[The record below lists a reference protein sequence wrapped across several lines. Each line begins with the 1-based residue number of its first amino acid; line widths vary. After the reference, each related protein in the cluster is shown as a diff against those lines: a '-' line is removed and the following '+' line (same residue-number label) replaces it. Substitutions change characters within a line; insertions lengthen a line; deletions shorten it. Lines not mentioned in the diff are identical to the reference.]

1 MMQAPSY
8 IRDDPSGFPYEF
20 YQTHLVYGQ
29 PEIMYHW
36 HPELEISYISMGKG
50 IYHINDEAFDCQTGA
65 IMLIQPNAMHS
76 IQPASE
82 QELISDTFS
91 IHLDNLGRSI
101 IDKYS
106 QRYLQPLHNGHFK
119 LTPRIQPSMI
129 GYQAIKDCL
138 FEIFELV
145 SQQSLYF
152 DMLLKSKC
160 HELLYLLFKYRYINR
175 HYTDNTYQNYQK
187 LKELIDYI
195 NEHYAEH
202 LTISFLADYFGYSR
216 THFMSIFKQHTGSS
230 CLEFILQVRLN
241 RACELLLQTN
251 HSIQD
256 ITSQVGFANQSNFNR
271 QFKKYYK
278 LTPRQY
284 RQEFT
289 KGSLRK

>member
-1 MMQAPSY
+1 MVQESSY
-8 IRDDPSGFPYEF
+8 IKDNPSGFPYKF
-20 YQTHLVYGQ
+20 YQTRLAYGQ
-29 PEIMYHW
+29 PGIMYHW
-36 HPELEISYISMGKG
+36 HPELEVSYISKDKG
-50 IYHINDEAFDCQTGA
+50 TYRINYEAFDCQTGD
-65 IMLIQPNAMHS
+65 IMLIQPNSMHS
-76 IQPASE
+76 IQAAAQ

-106 QRYLQPLHNGHFK
+106 QRYLQPLHNAHFK
-119 LTPRIQPSMI
+119 IIPRIQPGMS
-129 GYQAIKDCL
+129 GYQIIKDCL

-145 SQQSLYF
+145 RVQSLYF

-160 HELLYLLFKYRYINR
+160 HEFLYLLFKYHHINR

-187 LKELIDYI
+187 LRELIDYI
-195 NEHYAEH
+195 NDHYAEH

-230 CLEFILQVRLN
+230 CLEFILQLRLN
-241 RACELLLQTN
+241 KVCELLVQT
-251 HSIQD
+251 SLTIQD
-256 ITSQVGFANQSNFNR
+256 ITSQVGFSNQSNFNR

-284 RQEFT
+284 RQEFSG
-289 KGSLRK
+289 KILRE

>member
-1 MMQAPSY
+1 MAKSSSY
-8 IRDDPSGFPYEF
+8 IKDDPSGFPYDF
-20 YQTHLVYGQ
+20 YQTHLIDGQ
-29 PEIMYHW
+29 PDIMYHW
-36 HPELEISYISMGKG
+36 HPELEISYVKEGRG
-50 IYHINDEAFDCQTGA
+50 TYHINYEAFDSQTGD
-65 IMLIQPNAMHS
+65 IILVQPNAMHS
-76 IQPASE
+76 IQVATG
-82 QELISDTFS
+82 QELTTNTFG
-91 IHLDNLGRSI
+91 INLDNLGRSM

-119 LTPRIQPSMI
+119 LTPHIQPDML
-129 GYQAIKDCL
+129 GYQAIKTCL
-138 FEIFELV
+138 FDIFTLV
-145 SQQSLYF
+145 SEQSLYF

-187 LKELIDYI
+187 LRELIDYI

-241 RACELLLQTN
+241 KACELLVQT
-251 HSIQD
+251 SLTIQD
-256 ITSQVGFANQSNFNR
+256 ITSQVGFSNQSNFNR

-284 RQEFT
+284 RQEFSG
-289 KGSLRK
+289 KILRE